1 MFTKE
6 TGWLLP
12 ASAVQNRII
21 TKEDKGYMFTI
32 NEGESKSFRILIK
45 HVEEK
50 KGTKNTY
57 VNVTFTDGETELS
70 ANVWCPASEFPYT
83 GQIVDITLVMKNGYI
98 NIRSAIPVPT
108 EDPSKYLRH
117 APIDSDSG
125 MAMIYHYISEMNDQ
139 DLKIVTEYL
148 IKQNEDKFKRWT
160 AAKSV
165 YHNYLNGLLY
175 HICRRI
181 ANVKNLSSVYA
192 LNKDLL
198 MSAAI
203 LHDIGKLREL
213 KMDELG
219 SAEYTMEGNLYG
231 HLYLGTIMIKEA
243 CNVCM
248 VNENSQN
255 IQLLIHMI
263 LSHHGKMEYG
273 AVKTPATR
281 EAYVLHILDELDS
294 KLWIYEDVMKNTEP
308 GTFSQPNR
316 WLDGAIVYNSDVNL
330 NSR

>member
-70 ANVWCPASEFPYT
+70 ANAWCPASEFPYT

>member
-70 ANVWCPASEFPYT
+70 ANAWCPASEFPYT

-231 HLYLGTIMIKEA
+231 HLYLGTIMIKES